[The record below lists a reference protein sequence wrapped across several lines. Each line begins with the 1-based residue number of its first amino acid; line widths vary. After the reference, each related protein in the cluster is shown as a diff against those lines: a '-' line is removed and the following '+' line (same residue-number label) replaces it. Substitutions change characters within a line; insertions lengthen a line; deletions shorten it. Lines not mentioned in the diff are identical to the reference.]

1 MDLVEQCK
9 KACSDFTELK
19 QSISAG
25 GYPSGVEALAIMIS
39 MLNETI
45 EEIKEIRFAFEY
57 EAHTRLSDAEK
68 NTLDLFDGSVIQR
81 YNYLSRKNVDRDG
94 LIDFLREHPEA
105 MKVSKET
112 GELEQDFEKLHEITT
127 QCFRQEPRWSRLKDF
142 GVEDEDYCEKEV
154 IPKVRI
160 VRPEAS

>member
-9 KACSDFTELK
+9 RACNDFTELK
-19 QSISAG
+19 HSISED
-25 GYPSGVEALAIMIS
+25 GYPSGVEALARMIS

-68 NTLDLFDGSVIQR
+68 TTLDLFDGNVIQR
-81 YNYLSRKNVDRDG
+81 YNYLSRRDVDRDG
-94 LIDFLREHPEA
+94 LIDFVRDHPET
-105 MKVSKET
+105 MKVNRET
-112 GELEQDFEKLHEITT
+112 GELEQDFEKLYEIITH
-127 QCFRQEPRWSRLKDF
+127 CFRQEPRWSRLKDF
-142 GVEDEDYCEKEV
+142 GLQDEDYCQKEV

-160 VRPEAS
+160 VRPEPE